1 MGTLYANLR
10 DTNFIFYDIRY
21 TTYDIRNT
29 KTEVN
34 RVKKP
39 KLKVELRDNT
49 GKESSKKFRR
59 EGIVPGVLYSPHDK
73 ENLILKV
80 KNYELSKLLSA
91 KSHGLIDL
99 EMDDG
104 KKKVSRLA
112 VIKDLQYNSLKK
124 QIVHVDFYGVTL
136 KEKLTLE
143 IDIELIGEPI
153 GLKEGGILQVE
164 LRKVEIECL
173 PSQVPDSLKADLN
186 SLKVGEHISVGEME
200 IPEGVEV
207 LTAPDRI
214 VAAVVLPTKIEEV
227 VEEEEEVVEGEEGEE
242 KAETKE
248 EPPSSAPKKE

>member
-1 MGTLYANLR
+1 M
-10 DTNFIFYDIRY
+10 
-21 TTYDIRNT
+21 
-29 KTEVN
+29 
-34 RVKKP
+34 KKP

-49 GKESSKKFRR
+49 GKEINKKLRK

-80 KNYELSKLLSA
+80 KNDEFSKLLSA

-99 EMDDG
+99 EINDG
-104 KKKVSRLA
+104 KEKVSRLA
-112 VIKDLQYNSLKK
+112 IIKDLQYNSLKR
-124 QIVHVDFYGVTL
+124 QIVHIDFYGVTL

-153 GLKEGGILQVE
+153 GVEEGGILQVE

-173 PSQVPDSLKADLN
+173 PSQMPDSLKVDLS
-186 SLKVGEHISVGEME
+186 SLKVGDHISVGDME

-207 LTAPDRI
+207 LTALDRI

-227 VEEEEEVVEGEEGEE
+227 VEEEEEVVEGEEGKE
-242 KAETKE
+242 KAEGEEKVETKE
-248 EPPSSAPKKE
+248 DPPSSAPKKE

>member
-1 MGTLYANLR
+1 M
-10 DTNFIFYDIRY
+10 
-21 TTYDIRNT
+21 
-29 KTEVN
+29 
-34 RVKKP
+34 KKP

-49 GKESSKKFRR
+49 GKEINKKFRR

-80 KNYELSKLLSA
+80 KNIELSKLLSA

-99 EMDDG
+99 EINDG
-104 KKKVSRLA
+104 EKKVSRLA
-112 VIKDLQYNSLKK
+112 VIKDLQYNSLKR

-143 IDIELIGEPI
+143 VDIELIGEPI
-153 GLKEGGILQVE
+153 GVEEGGILQVE

-173 PSQVPDSLKADLN
+173 PSQVPESLKAVLS
-186 SLKVGEHISVGEME
+186 SLKVGENISVGEME
-200 IPEGVEV
+200 IPVGVEV
-207 LTAPDRI
+207 LTALDRI
-214 VAAVVLPTKIEEV
+214 VASVVLPTKIEEV

-242 KAETKE
+242 KAKGEEKAETKE

>member
-1 MGTLYANLR
+1 
-10 DTNFIFYDIRY
+10 
-21 TTYDIRNT
+21 
-29 KTEVN
+29 
-34 RVKKP
+34 VKKP

-49 GKESSKKFRR
+49 GKEVNKKFRR

-80 KNYELSKLLSA
+80 KTDELSKLLSA

-99 EMDDG
+99 EVNDG

-112 VIKDLQYNSLKK
+112 VIKDLQYNLLKR

-143 IDIELIGEPI
+143 VDIELIGEPI
-153 GLKEGGILQVE
+153 GVEEGGILQVE

-173 PSQVPDSLKADLN
+173 PSQVPESLKAYLS
-186 SLKVGEHISVGEME
+186 SLKVGEHISVGGME

-207 LTAPDRI
+207 LTASDRI
-214 VAAVVLPTKIEEV
+214 VAAVVLPSKIEEV

-242 KAETKE
+242 GVEGEEGEEKAKGEKKVETKE

>member
-1 MGTLYANLR
+1 
-10 DTNFIFYDIRY
+10 
-21 TTYDIRNT
+21 
-29 KTEVN
+29 
-34 RVKKP
+34 VKKP

-49 GKESSKKFRR
+49 GKEVNKKLRK

-73 ENLILKV
+73 ENLVLKV
-80 KNYELSKLLSA
+80 KNAELSKLLSA
-91 KSHGLIDL
+91 KSRGLIDL
-99 EMDDG
+99 EIDDG

-112 VIKDLQYNSLKK
+112 VIKDLQYNLLKR

-153 GLKEGGILQVE
+153 GIEEGGILQVE

-173 PSQVPDSLKADLN
+173 PSQVPERLKADLSN
-186 SLKVGEHISVGEME
+186 LKVGDHISVGGME

-227 VEEEEEVVEGEEGEE
+227 VEEEEEVVEGVEGEEGEE
-242 KAETKE
+242 KAKGEEKVETKE
-248 EPPSSAPKKE
+248 EPPSSAPKEK

>member
-1 MGTLYANLR
+1 M
-10 DTNFIFYDIRY
+10 
-21 TTYDIRNT
+21 
-29 KTEVN
+29 
-34 RVKKP
+34 KKP

-49 GKESSKKFRR
+49 GKEINKKLRK

-80 KNYELSKLLSA
+80 KTDELSKLLSA

-99 EMDDG
+99 EIDDG

-112 VIKDLQYNSLKK
+112 VIKDLQYNSLKR

-153 GLKEGGILQVE
+153 GVEEGGILQVE

-173 PSQVPDSLKADLN
+173 PSQVPENLKADLSN
-186 SLKVGEHISVGEME
+186 LKVGDHISVGEMK

-227 VEEEEEVVEGEEGEE
+227 VEEEEEAVEGVEGEEGEAKKEE

-248 EPPSSAPKKE
+248 ETPSSAPKEK